1 MSMQFWGEIRPVA
14 KFSIDNLAPVELL
27 EGLKDSDLQ
36 DLEQHGRWRRYVAEE
51 QILDRDSETRDV
63 FFVIEGSVDV
73 INFSLSGRE
82 VAYGQVRA
90 GGYFGEMAAIDGR
103 RRSANIV
110 ANQDSLVFILP
121 AEAFMEI
128 LNTHASAAMV
138 ALRRL
143 AHIVRTADDRIM
155 DLSTLRAVQRV
166 HVEVLRL
173 ASEVEPGEWMIKSM
187 PTQRD
192 IARRASTS
200 RETVARVMSQ
210 LAKVGIVERKG
221 RTLHVLDQE
230 RLGALTEAGDEDLI
244 R

>member
-1 MSMQFWGEIRPVA
+1 MA
-14 KFSIDNLAPVELL
+14 KFSIDDLATVRLL
-27 EGLKDSDLQ
+27 EGLEESDLQ
-36 DLEQHGRWRRYVAEE
+36 DLEQRGRWRRYVAEE

-63 FFVIEGSVDV
+63 FFVVEGSVDV

-110 ANQDSLVFILP
+110 ANQDSLVFIVP
-121 AEAFMEI
+121 SDAFMEI
-128 LNTHASAAMV
+128 LNTHVSAAMV
-138 ALRRL
+138 VLRRL

-166 HVEVLRL
+166 YVEVLRL
-173 ASEVEPGEWMIKSM
+173 AIEVEPGEWMIKSM

-200 RETVARVMSQ
+200 RETVARVLSQ
-210 LAKVGIVERKG
+210 LAKGGIVERKG
-221 RTLHVLDQE
+221 RTLHVLDHE